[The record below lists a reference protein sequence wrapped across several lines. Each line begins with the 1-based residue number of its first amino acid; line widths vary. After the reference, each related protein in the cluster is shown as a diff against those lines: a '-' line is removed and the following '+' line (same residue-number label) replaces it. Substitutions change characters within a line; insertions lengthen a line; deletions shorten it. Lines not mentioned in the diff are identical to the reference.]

1 MAPRKSRERP
11 AGRKRARSRGHRP
24 ASGNGTSSGKGKGRL
39 KREATE
45 AQIVDA
51 FHRVVQREGLRNV
64 RVNAVIKEA
73 GVGKGLLYDYFG
85 GLPGLV
91 QAWGNKYQI
100 WPDIGEMMGLSHDL
114 TRTSPAEQ
122 IRTIVFRHAEALRAD
137 PMRVELLADEFMSPT
152 AISPALSDVRKQLA
166 QQHHALFASQSAMAD
181 DDNRSLIL
189 ILMAAASYL
198 AMRAERAP
206 RFLGTHVGSKEGW
219 ADLMRRFER
228 IIELVQAGVEA
239 RAQPP
244 AARSGGSR
252 S

>member
-1 MAPRKSRERP
+1 MTRRKGRDRPTGRSQVRDGSRSAP
-11 AGRKRARSRGHRP
+11 
-24 ASGNGTSSGKGKGRL
+24 KGKGRL

-137 PMRVELLADEFMSPT
+137 PMRVELMADEFMSPT

-166 QQHHALFASQSAMAD
+166 QQHHAVFARQSAMED

-206 RFLGTHVGSKEGW
+206 KFLGTHVGSKEGW

-228 IIELVQAGVEA
+228 IIDLVQAGAAA
-239 RAQPP
+239 RAQPSD
-244 AARSGGSR
+244 ARSAGSR

>member
-1 MAPRKSRERP
+1 MARRKSRE
-11 AGRKRARSRGHRP
+11 ARA
-24 ASGNGTSSGKGKGRL
+24 GTSPEPAQPKGKGRL

-64 RVNAVIKEA
+64 RVNAIIKEA
-73 GVGKGLLYDYFG
+73 GCGKGLLYDYFG

-114 TRTSPAEQ
+114 TRTTPAEQ
-122 IRTIVFRHAEALRAD
+122 IRAIVFRHAEALRGD
-137 PMRVELLADEFMSPT
+137 PLRIELLADEFMSPT

-166 QQHHALFASQSAMAD
+166 QQHHALFARQSAMTD

-228 IIELVQAGVEA
+228 IIDLVQAGTQV
-239 RAQPP
+239 RDQPP
-244 AARSGGSR
+244 AARSGASR
-252 S
+252 P